1 MSPTDLGLQLEES
14 LPQPHYPHMF
24 LTGNLDP
31 AYPIIT
37 AEAKEELLAQI
48 AGANRVLLSEIL
60 CVGDGA
66 NDLKMLDLV
75 GLGGGFAV
83 AFKAKEHVQ
92 RLVSLSDTFTTKAGA
107 KLCAPVS

>member
-1 MSPTDLGLQLEES
+1 MV
-14 LPQPHYPHMF
+14 

-31 AYPIIT
+31 AFPIIT

-66 NDLKMLDLV
+66 NDLKMLELV

-92 RLVSLSDTFTTKAGA
+92 KLVSLSQNHRNQG
-107 KLCAPVS
+107 LCQIIDRCSFSDVNWLTQNSRLPTG

>member
-1 MSPTDLGLQLEES
+1 MGNPLTCAFQLEES
-14 LPQPHYPHMF
+14 LPQPRYPHIF

-31 AYPIIT
+31 DYPIIT
-37 AEAKEELLAQI
+37 AVAKEDLLAQI
-48 AGANRVLLSEIL
+48 AGANRIRLSEIL

-66 NDLKMLDLV
+66 NDLKMLELV

-92 RLVSLSDTFTTKAGA
+92 KMVR
-107 KLCAPVS
+107 